1 MPLFGKLW
9 ITYGVGIFCHGVA
22 ATPWPALTWI
32 GLICEETEDATHRS
46 RQRKTKGGFAPEKKG
61 LMGGLPRYN
70 TAQRLIIARLWEL
83 ITQCLCSSPP
93 WEKTSRIGYVCTP
106 NTKTTH
112 RRTVNRVV
120 SSVNVSLILLS
131 RCGGCCSLF
140 VCHIAWEDQ
149 KHCVGLF
156 LTTCGLS
163 PGVLKA

>member
-9 ITYGVGIFCHGVA
+9 STYGDGILKNRSHT
-22 ATPWPALTWI
+22 ATRLDMNWFDL
-32 GLICEETEDATHRS
+32 CEETEDATHRS
-46 RQRKTKGGFAPEKKG
+46 RQRKTKGGFAPEKEG
-61 LMGGLPRYN
+61 LMGGLPWYN

-83 ITQCLCSSPP
+83 ITQRLCSSPP
-93 WEKTSRIGYVCTP
+93 WEKTSWIGYVCTP

-112 RRTVNRVV
+112 GRTVNRVV

-156 LTTCGLS
+156 LTTCGVS